1 MDERNWTEE
10 EKQLMCKECIRLS
23 EGIDTVCDN
32 LFAIIDRFE
41 KDEQIKIMKIV
52 IMKLLKKTRR
62 K

>member
-10 EKQLMCKECIRLS
+10 EKQLMWKECIRLS

-52 IMKLLKKTRR
+52 IMKLLKNRR